1 VESAEASLRGP
12 LERAVGEI
20 VAASQLD
27 VAGDALLRLVRRQ
40 LAQVPALG
48 GGSDR
53 GTLLQLDVPPLLDL
67 GRIPDLRSRDTRRER
82 AGRDG
87 ERQHAAPVAFHGL
100 KLFIASSR
108 ASAIPR
114 S

>member
-1 VESAEASLRGP
+1 MESAEALLPGP

-48 GGSDR
+48 GVSDR
-53 GTLLQLDVPPLLDL
+53 ATLLRLRVPPLL
-67 GRIPDLRSRDTRRER
+67 GPERIPALRSRD
-82 AGRDG
+82 
-87 ERQHAAPVAFHGL
+87 
-100 KLFIASSR
+100 
-108 ASAIPR
+108 IPR
-114 S
+114 GRGGPDGGRPQAGPLWFHDLEPFLGRSP